1 MKPTAFLGSALED
14 LRAFPEDAKREA
26 GFQKAGFQLDK
37 VQRGMQPDDFKPMK
51 TVGAGVYEIR
61 IRTRGQAH
69 RVFYV
74 ARFEEAV
81 YVLHAFEKKTQRTPK
96 RDIETGRRRYRELIR
111 WRKER

>member
-1 MKPTAFLGSALED
+1 MKPTIFLSSALED

-26 GFQKAGFQLDK
+26 GFQIDK

-51 TVGAGVYEIR
+51 TVGYGVYEIR
-61 IRTRGQAH
+61 IRTHGQTH

-81 YVLHAFEKKTQRTPK
+81 YVLHAFEKKTRRTPK
-96 RDIETGRRRYRELIR
+96 RDIETGRRRYRELIT